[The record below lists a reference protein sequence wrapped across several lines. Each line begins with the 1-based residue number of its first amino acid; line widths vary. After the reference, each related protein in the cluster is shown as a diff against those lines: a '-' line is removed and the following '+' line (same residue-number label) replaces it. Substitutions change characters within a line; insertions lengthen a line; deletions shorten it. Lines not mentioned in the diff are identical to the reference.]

1 MRSAINR
8 SDIKEANMK
17 KILRLL
23 KKRNNRGFTLVEV
36 IISCALLGILVI
48 GMCGFVAPV
57 LSQIKDRE
65 QNAHALMISEAMQAY
80 INRSIKNS
88 NYVAIFENVTR
99 ADMISTGDAKDI
111 DAVKDMFE
119 FVRKAENKDI
129 YEIKCIG
136 IRWLEDKKTNRHRYM
151 LTNEYFSSTGYYLD
165 AASTTRMV
173 FDECFYDNSF
183 PKVTLDI
190 LTKDSKNTAIK
201 TIIDVYENQDLDK
214 LDFEGIGYADLINI
228 NNTKINQYGTY
239 KLYSKADTTIRT
251 ADEFAA
257 DHADDNVM
265 PDTYIYY
272 ITRKVKIITTT
283 P

>member
-1 MRSAINR
+1 MN
-8 SDIKEANMK
+8 

-99 ADMISTGDAKDI
+99 ADMASTGKAKDN

-119 FVRKAENKDI
+119 FVKKAENKDI

-165 AASTTRMV
+165 VDSTTRMV

-228 NNTKINQYGTY
+228 NNSKINQYGTY
-239 KLYSKADTTIRT
+239 KLYSKTDTTIRT
-251 ADEFAA
+251 ADKFAA

-272 ITRKVKIITTT
+272 ITRKVKVITTT
-283 P
+283 T